1 MSLAI
6 ILILSVSNLMFWQK
20 NRLTNQSQSEF
31 RFVQMTAEKSAADAG
46 GVIVMSNDGNFGTL
60 IVDGLPALDSAR
72 QYQLWLI
79 NEGKRTSGGVFSV
92 MDNGYGVL
100 IVNSSKPLSTYQ
112 NFGITIEPFGG
123 SSGPT
128 GDKVLGGK
136 I

>member
-1 MSLAI
+1 
-6 ILILSVSNLMFWQK
+6 
-20 NRLTNQSQSEF
+20 
-31 RFVQMTAEKSAADAG
+31 MTAEKSAADAG

>member
-1 MSLAI
+1 
-6 ILILSVSNLMFWQK
+6 
-20 NRLTNQSQSEF
+20 
-31 RFVQMTAEKSAADAG
+31 
-46 GVIVMSNDGNFGTL
+46 
-60 IVDGLPALDSAR
+60 
-72 QYQLWLI
+72 LWLI